1 MYCVVVFSRGV
12 RDLRFEYRL
21 ESIKLSLVM
30 RKVRRLT
37 KSSEFVSARRN
48 GSSRSSPL
56 LILVTRPNGME
67 WSRFGF
73 SVSRAVGGAVVRNRI
88 KRRLRETARLA
99 NVREGLD
106 IVLIARMAC
115 KLAGSYELR
124 NCMINLMRSAKVLDE
139 HFGESR

>member
-1 MYCVVVFSRGV
+1 
-12 RDLRFEYRL
+12 
-21 ESIKLSLVM
+21 M

-37 KSSEFVSARRN
+37 KSSEFALVRRN
-48 GSSRSSPL
+48 GSSWPSPL

-73 SVSRAVGGAVVRNRI
+73 SVSKAVGGAVVRNRI

-106 IVLIARMAC
+106 IVLIARRPC
-115 KLAGSYELR
+115 KLANSSELR
-124 NCMINLMRSAKVLDE
+124 DCMINLMRLAKVSDRDLANM
-139 HFGESR
+139 GKC